1 MSDVTIIIPYKT
13 NFKYLILALN
23 SIFRQTY
30 KNFTVI
36 IIYDNEDKSDLIKLN
51 RFIKKK
57 KIKSK
62 IKLIVNKKNLGAG
75 ESRNLGIKKSNSKYI
90 AFLDSD
96 DLWLKDKLKKQINFM
111 KLNKLDISHT
121 SYSVINSKNK
131 IISDRIAMK
140 SMTFQNLIRSCDIG
154 LSTVIVKKKLL
165 KKNNFFFPNISTKE
179 DYILWL
185 RIISKIKLIKGLN
198 IKLTYYRKTNKSLSS
213 NKLIAII
220 NGYKVYRKYMNFGII
235 KSFLLLVILSFNSLK
250 KNIL

>member
-1 MSDVTIIIPYKT
+1 
-13 NFKYLILALN
+13 
-23 SIFRQTY
+23 
-30 KNFTVI
+30 
-36 IIYDNEDKSDLIKLN
+36 
-51 RFIKKK
+51 
-57 KIKSK
+57 
-62 IKLIVNKKNLGAG
+62 
-75 ESRNLGIKKSNSKYI
+75 
-90 AFLDSD
+90 
-96 DLWLKDKLKKQINFM
+96 M

-140 SMTFQNLIRSCDIG
+140 SMTYQNLIRSCDIG
-154 LSTVIVKKKLL
+154 LSTVIVTKKLL

-235 KSFLLLVILSFNSLK
+235 KSFLLLIILSFNSFE